1 MKKKVIITDFLHP
14 YLAQQLEAMQFDV
27 HVQPEITNSA
37 LFEVIGD
44 YEGLVLSTKIIVT
57 SKLIDRASK
66 LKFIARAGSGLDT
79 IDVAYAQSKNI
90 HVLSSPEANANAVA
104 EHALGMLLALMN
116 QILKADNEIRN
127 GIWQREENRGYELD
141 GKTVGIIGFG
151 NNGSAFAKKLGGFDV
166 DILVYDKYKSGF
178 GSGRIIESTLN
189 QLQENCDVI
198 SFHVPYTEE
207 THFYFNQG
215 FIEAFKKPVW
225 LINTSRGKIVN
236 TADLIAA
243 IKNGKLKGAA
253 LDVFEYE
260 NFNQLPPDYK
270 LLLDELRTMQNVILT
285 PHVAGWTHESYF
297 KISKILAEK
306 IAMLEL

>member
-14 YLAQQLEAMQFDV
+14 CLAQQLEAMQFDV
-27 HVQPEITNSA
+27 HVQPEITNSE

-57 SKLIDRASK
+57 PKLIDRASK

-116 QILKADNEIRN
+116 QILKSDNEIRK

-178 GSGRIIESTLN
+178 GSGRIIESTLT

-207 THFYFNQG
+207 THFYFNQR
-215 FIEAFKKPVW
+215 FIEACKKTVW

-243 IKNGKLKGAA
+243 IKNEKLKGAA

-270 LLLDELRTMQNVILT
+270 LLLDALRTMQNVILT

>member
-57 SKLIDRASK
+57 PKLIDRASK

-260 NFNQLPPDYK
+260 NFNQMPPDYK
-270 LLLDELRTMQNVILT
+270 LLLDALRTMQNVILT

>member
-1 MKKKVIITDFLHP
+1 MKRKVIITDYLHP

-27 HVQPEITNSA
+27 HVQPEITNDE
-37 LFEVIGD
+37 LFEAIED

-57 SKLIDRASK
+57 PKLIDRASK

-116 QILKADNEIRN
+116 QILKSDNEIRN

-207 THFYFNQG
+207 THFYFNQR
-215 FIEAFKKPVW
+215 FIEACKKPVW

-236 TADLIAA
+236 TADLIEA
-243 IKNGKLKGAA
+243 IKNEKLKGAA
-253 LDVFEYE
+253 LDVFEFE
-260 NFNQLPPDYK
+260 NFQNLPSDFKNVMDQL
-270 LLLDELRTMQNVILT
+270 RSMQNVILT

>member
-1 MKKKVIITDFLHP
+1 MKRKVIITDYLHP

-27 HVQPEITNSA
+27 HVQPEITNAA

-57 SKLIDRASK
+57 PKLIDRASK

-116 QILKADNEIRN
+116 QILKSDNEIRN

-207 THFYFNQG
+207 THFYFNQR
-215 FIEAFKKPVW
+215 FIEACKKPVW

-243 IKNGKLKGAA
+243 IKNEKLKGAA
-253 LDVFEYE
+253 LDVFEFE
-260 NFNQLPPDYK
+260 NFQNLPSDFKNVMDQL
-270 LLLDELRTMQNVILT
+270 RSMQNVILT

>member
-1 MKKKVIITDFLHP
+1 MKRKVIITDYLHP

-27 HVQPEITNSA
+27 HVQPEITNAA

-57 SKLIDRASK
+57 PKLIDRASK

-116 QILKADNEIRN
+116 QILKSDNEIRN

-207 THFYFNQG
+207 THFYFNQR
-215 FIEAFKKPVW
+215 FIEACKKPVW

-236 TADLIAA
+236 TADLIEA
-243 IKNGKLKGAA
+243 IKNEKLKGAA
-253 LDVFEYE
+253 LDVFEFE
-260 NFNQLPPDYK
+260 NFQNLPSDFKNVMDQL
-270 LLLDELRTMQNVILT
+270 RSMQNVILT

>member
-57 SKLIDRASK
+57 PKLIDRASK

-260 NFNQLPPDYK
+260 NFNQMPSDYK
-270 LLLDELRTMQNVILT
+270 LLLDALRTMQNVILT